1 VRQMGLAMTHD
12 HTTTAVAI
20 GERPL
25 HPRHGLHA
33 PRASTPER
41 RPNSI
46 RRTYTI
52 DTVRPGDI
60 LGEIV
65 QTAVL
70 RDLHTAADGTTTV
83 LQTAEVHTQIDFQA
97 HFALLEITSDPP
109 RERLH
114 ELVGRS
120 VSTGFRAAVAGLLP
134 DDVEQATALYSLLD
148 DLPGAALVSGVVIGV
163 AGRISDL
170 QRSGPKLQIEGLCAG
185 FQAGGSIMVEIDA
198 GHHSPT
204 VTGPQAPSLTNDDPL
219 AWHAMRSMGPHDA
232 RRLRRLD
239 VLPGATPDAPV
250 EVEVYFRDSHVDE
263 HGSERVVHEY
273 SVTALVDPAS
283 QTVIRS
289 SAVAHSL
296 PWLECI
302 QAEASG
308 DRLAGRPLRGLRPHV
323 REELIG
329 ITTCTH
335 LNDTLR
341 SIEDVRAIL
350 QMF

>member
-1 VRQMGLAMTHD
+1 MTHD
-12 HTTTAVAI
+12 RTTTVTI

-33 PRASTPER
+33 PRASTPPR
-41 RPNSI
+41 RGNSI

-52 DTVRPGDI
+52 DTSRPGDI

-65 QTAVL
+65 QHAVL
-70 RDLHTAADGTTTV
+70 RDLHTAADGTATV
-83 LQTAEVHTQIDFQA
+83 LQTAEVNTRVDFA
-97 HFALLEITSDPP
+97 THFTLVEIESTPS

-114 ELVGRS
+114 ELIGRS
-120 VSTGFRAAVAGLLP
+120 VSTGFRAAVADLLP
-134 DDVEQATALYSLLD
+134 HDLEQATALYSLLD
-148 DLPGAALVSGVVIGV
+148 DLPGAALVSGVVIGE
-163 AGRISDL
+163 AGRFSNL
-170 QRSGPKLQIEGLCAG
+170 NRTGPTLQIEGLCAG
-185 FQAGGSIMVEIDA
+185 FQAGGTIMNEVHA
-198 GHHSPT
+198 HHHAPA
-204 VTGPQAPSLTNDDPL
+204 VTGPKAPSLANGDPL
-219 AWHAMRSMGPHDA
+219 AWHELRPMGPHDA

-239 VLPGATPDAPV
+239 VLPGATADAPV
-250 EVEVYFRDSHVDE
+250 EVEAYFRDSHVDE
-263 HGSERVVHEY
+263 HGREKVVHEY
-273 SVTALVDPAS
+273 TVTALVDPVT

-296 PWLECI
+296 PWAECI

-308 DRLAGRPLRGLRPHV
+308 DRLAGRPLRGIRPSV
-323 REELIG
+323 REELVG

-350 QMF
+350 KLF